1 VKKCLIV
8 LSVLAIAGS
17 AQAQGIKKTEPSKA
31 WERQRIEA
39 PGDVVPAPAPA
50 PLTPKACRGE
60 LKECLTDIKTTFP
73 LKEDRDLR
81 DGGIQACIEGYK
93 ICRGQVAAAAPAS
106 TWFDAALLADGIVDV
121 HAPTNSTVALYSIG
135 PDNVCVFV
143 AFLHESAIEGEYF
156 AEDVVWDRLGTDEML
171 IACSEEMFS
180 VNGTTDEVAAVDLI
194 GIE

>member
-1 VKKCLIV
+1 MKKCLIV

-17 AQAQGIKKTEPSKA
+17 AQAQGIKKNEPSKA
-31 WERQRIEA
+31 WERQRIDP
-39 PGDVVPAPAPA
+39 PGEVVPAPTPT

-81 DGGIQACIEGYK
+81 DGGIQACVEGYK
-93 ICRGQVAAAAPAS
+93 ICRGQVAAAGPVT
-106 TWFDAALLADGIVDV
+106 TWFDSELLAEGIVDV

-156 AEDVVWDRLGTDEML
+156 AEDVVWDRLGTDVVL
-171 IACSEEMFS
+171 VAFSEPMFS
-180 VNGTTDEVAAVDLI
+180 VGDDDEAAAADLI
-194 GIE
+194 GVD